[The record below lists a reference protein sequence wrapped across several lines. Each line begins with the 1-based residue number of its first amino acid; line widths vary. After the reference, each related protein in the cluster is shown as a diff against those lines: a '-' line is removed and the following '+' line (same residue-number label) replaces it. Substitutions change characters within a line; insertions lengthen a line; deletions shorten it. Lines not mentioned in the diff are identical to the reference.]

1 MIARHRRRV
10 AVVLVATLLTGCV
23 HPARP
28 AADAAYALAAGFD
41 ATHVLAP
48 PPADTSSRARDLQA
62 VRLAERTRTPEQAG
76 EAEATSTVDVF
87 LFATVL
93 GPRFTASQLPLTT
106 AFYSRVYRSALPYL
120 QATKDCWHRERPF
133 EVDTTLSPLSRSF
146 ASTRLRSAPAP
157 VRAASS
163 PPGDSPCSAPAAN
176 LTYSPSYP
184 SGHAMVG
191 AMMAILLADMVPERR
206 TALFER
212 GWDFGE
218 ARVISGVHFP
228 SDVAAGRTLG
238 TVLVSLMRQDRRFS
252 ADFSASRRELR
263 RLLELP
269 L

>member
-1 MIARHRRRV
+1 MAF
-10 AVVLVATLLTGCV
+10 VATLLTGCV
-23 HPARP
+23 HTSGP
-28 AADAAYALAAGFD
+28 AADTAYSLAAGFD

-48 PPADTSSRARDLQA
+48 PPADAASLARDLQA

-76 EAEATSTVDVF
+76 EAEATSAVDVF

-93 GPRFTASQLPLTT
+93 GPRFTAQQLPVSNT
-106 AFYSRVYRSALPYL
+106 FFSRVYQSALPYL

-133 EVDTTLSPLSRSF
+133 EVDATLSPLTRSF

-157 VRAASS
+157 VRVSP

-176 LTYSPSYP
+176 PTYSPSYP

-191 AMMAILLADMVPERR
+191 AMMAIILADMVPERR

-212 GWDFGE
+212 GWDLGE

-228 SDVAAGRTLG
+228 SDVAAGRTLAA
-238 TVLVSLMRQDRRFS
+238 VLVALMQQDRRYS
-252 ADFSASRRELR
+252 ADFSAATRELR
-263 RLLELP
+263 GVLGLP
-269 L
+269 PR